1 MVEPTFPSMM
11 SLLREIVWTHTMLRK
26 IVPSNPWG
34 LRMPST
40 ATRLASARQRL
51 GLVPQP
57 HALSDRSLSFLV
69 RQAHRAFVATLADR
83 LLPHGVSVA
92 EWAVLRR
99 LWQEE
104 GFTQVD
110 LADRMRVRK
119 ASLTSVLASLERKG
133 LLRRI
138 RRGEDRRKCHLFL
151 TRRGRDLK
159 EELLPI
165 GVAINRKAVAGID
178 PDDAGLAVRLLEMVI
193 ANLEGR

>member
-1 MVEPTFPSMM
+1 
-11 SLLREIVWTHTMLRK
+11 
-26 IVPSNPWG
+26 
-34 LRMPST
+34 
-40 ATRLASARQRL
+40 
-51 GLVPQP
+51 
-57 HALSDRSLSFLV
+57 
-69 RQAHRAFVATLADR
+69 VATLADR

-133 LLRRI
+133 FLRRI
-138 RRGEDRRKCHLFL
+138 RRGEDRRKYHLFL
-151 TRRGRDLK
+151 TKRGRELK

-165 GVAINRKAVAGID
+165 GIAINRRAVAGI
-178 PDDAGLAVRLLEMVI
+178 GLADADMAVHLLEKVI

>member
-1 MVEPTFPSMM
+1 M
-11 SLLREIVWTHTMLRK
+11 S
-26 IVPSNPWG
+26 
-34 LRMPST
+34 ST
-40 ATRLASARQRL
+40 ATRLGAARQRS
-51 GLVPQP
+51 GLVLHP

-69 RQAHRAFVATLADR
+69 RQAHRAFVAALADR

-133 LLRRI
+133 SLRRI
-138 RRGEDRRKCHLFL
+138 RRGEDRRKYHLFL
-151 TRRGRDLK
+151 TKRGRDLK

-178 PDDAGLAVRLLEMVI
+178 PGDAGLAVHLLEKVI
-193 ANLEGR
+193 ANLEGP

>member
-1 MVEPTFPSMM
+1 M
-11 SLLREIVWTHTMLRK
+11 
-26 IVPSNPWG
+26 
-34 LRMPST
+34 
-40 ATRLASARQRL
+40 
-51 GLVPQP
+51 
-57 HALSDRSLSFLV
+57 
-69 RQAHRAFVATLADR
+69 ATLADG

-99 LWQEE
+99 LWHEE

-133 LLRRI
+133 FLRRI
-138 RRGEDRRKCHLFL
+138 RRGEDRRKYHLFL
-151 TRRGRDLK
+151 TKRGRDLK

-178 PDDAGLAVRLLEMVI
+178 PEDAGLAVQILEKVI
-193 ANLEGR
+193 ANLEGQ

>member
-1 MVEPTFPSMM
+1 
-11 SLLREIVWTHTMLRK
+11 
-26 IVPSNPWG
+26 
-34 LRMPST
+34 MPST

-51 GLVPQP
+51 GLVQHP
-57 HALSDRSLSFLV
+57 HALTDRSLSFLV
-69 RQAHRAFVATLADR
+69 RQAHRSFVARLADR
-83 LLPHGVSVA
+83 LLPQGVSVA

-104 GFTQVD
+104 GFTQVA

-133 LLRRI
+133 FVRRT
-138 RRGEDRRKCHLFL
+138 RRGEDRRKYHLFL

-178 PDDAGLAVRLLEMVI
+178 PADAGLVGRLLERVI
-193 ANLEGR
+193 ANLEGP